1 MRPFISQFGSEKML
15 PFICKGRQ
23 LGGVKTA
30 TEVIKDLLPL
40 YLYWRYC
47 IQQLF
52 MLVNGRVRKDEPVG
66 ECLTLCIQ
74 AYFLSCDHIS
84 RYVSIILSGWEE
96 DTLKGEE
103 LSMFLTHTNTNTCFV
118 ILKA

>member
-40 YLYWRYC
+40 YL
-47 IQQLF
+47 
-52 MLVNGRVRKDEPVG
+52 
-66 ECLTLCIQ
+66 
-74 AYFLSCDHIS
+74 
-84 RYVSIILSGWEE
+84 ILEILHTIAIYACQRESEE
-96 DTLKGEE
+96 G
-103 LSMFLTHTNTNTCFV
+103 
-118 ILKA
+118 